1 MKISSNKQIPKI
13 FYDLVWC
20 LSSYFMAHLT
30 QHTSIFV
37 LYHTNFPHIKY
48 QPWTFPSLSV
58 VLIAMTNSSS
68 ARHHLIRKVHVIT
81 VYSMVSNVF
90 FLWQRWWRHQQRSPP
105 VLMFI
110 HSSAIVFIAP
120 KATENASPATIAS
133 HNAHDAPSGGFPYYI
148 NYRHKDDVMI

>member
-13 FYDLVWC
+13 YYDLIWC
-20 LSSYFMAHLT
+20 LSSYFMVHLT
-30 QHTSIFV
+30 QHTSIV

-68 ARHHLIRKVHVIT
+68 ARRHLIWKVHVIT

-90 FLWQRWWRHQQRSPP
+90 SCGGGGDISNGLPRCWCLFIPAQLFSLHPKPQKMPAQQPCQSQCLWITNSWSG
-105 VLMFI
+105 
-110 HSSAIVFIAP
+110 VFY
-120 KATENASPATIAS
+120 S
-133 HNAHDAPSGGFPYYI
+133 YY
-148 NYRHKDDVMI
+148 R